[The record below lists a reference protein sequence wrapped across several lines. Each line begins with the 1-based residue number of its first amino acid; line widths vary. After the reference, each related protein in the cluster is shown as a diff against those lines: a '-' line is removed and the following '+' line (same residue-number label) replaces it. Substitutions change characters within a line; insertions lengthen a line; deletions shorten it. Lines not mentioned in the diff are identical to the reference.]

1 MEVVQTVHEQLCQ
14 CIEMH
19 KESKVAEPL
28 LVGKEQVK
36 DALTASGVPE
46 KNVAKF
52 SVEYDEVF
60 GADAQLHPKNIINN
74 KRFEVKTPDVTI
86 TVSPECA
93 DLIETRIIGGV
104 KYILICADDNVEVNG
119 VNINIKES
127 KEEATVS

>member
-36 DALTASGVPE
+36 DALAASGVPE

-93 DLIETRIIGGV
+93 DLIETRVIGGV
-104 KYILICADDNVEVNG
+104 KYILICADENVEVNG
-119 VNINIKES
+119 VNINIKDS